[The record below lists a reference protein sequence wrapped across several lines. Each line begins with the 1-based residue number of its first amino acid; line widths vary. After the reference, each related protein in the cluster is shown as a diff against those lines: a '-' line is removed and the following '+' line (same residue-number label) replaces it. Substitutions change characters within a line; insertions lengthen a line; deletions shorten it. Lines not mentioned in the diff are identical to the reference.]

1 MHRKSV
7 PIARAFAALLLVCIS
22 NAALAQN
29 YPSKS
34 IHFVVPYAAG
44 GAVDAMARV
53 FAQKYAEAWGQ
64 PVLVANEVQFAVVP
78 SQTALAHIKAGKL
91 KVLAVTNAR
100 RSSALPEVPTVSEAG
115 LPGYEFGGWTGL
127 FTTGGTPRDIIRKIA
142 DETAKLVRSPDVTKY
157 FAAWG
162 VESDY
167 RNTEDFTA
175 RYLADIDNYTRIIR
189 EAKIPLVD

>member
-29 YPSKS
+29 YPNKS

-53 FAQKYAEAWGQ
+53 FAQKYA
-64 PVLVANEVQFAVVP
+64 
-78 SQTALAHIKAGKL
+78 
-91 KVLAVTNAR
+91 
-100 RSSALPEVPTVSEAG
+100 EAG

-175 RYLADIDNYTRIIR
+175 RYFADIDNYNGIIR